1 MRAIN
6 SHFHWYP
13 KSVYEALCKRTDFP
27 KAEPTKNGGYLVS
40 PHAGAARSDT
50 WADWFDL
57 DAMLEHMDKA
67 GEKIGRDF
75 GVVCTTGPGGAF
87 FSETDAASGYAFSQ
101 MWNDEIAGACARYP
115 GKVWGSG
122 VAAMQD
128 PKKLVDELER
138 VMKMG
143 LVGMNVP
150 STIGARGEGPRIDD
164 ARYAD
169 FYARAEQLG
178 AVLFLHP
185 TDVVFPEICD
195 GYDGALHN
203 SLGKVID
210 VSIAAY
216 RLVLSGIMERH
227 PNLKVY
233 VSHTGGALP
242 YQAGRMD
249 KNSKAARLPRNPSE
263 YLRRMFTDTVQPHAL
278 GLKFAVEF
286 YGADHVMYG
295 DDYPCWNPKGAI
307 EMFEKIG
314 LSAADQQKIL
324 HDNAVRILNLKNP
337 TARQDKPAK
346 VAAAA

>member
-13 KSVYEALCKRTDFP
+13 RSVFEALCKRTDFP
-27 KAEPTKNGGYLVS
+27 KARPTPKGGYLVS
-40 PHAGAARSDT
+40 PHEGVERSDT
-50 WADWFDL
+50 WGDWFDL

-67 GEKIGRDF
+67 GSRLGFDF

-87 FSETDAASGYAFSQ
+87 FSETDAASGHAFAQ
-101 MWNDEIAGACARYP
+101 MWNDEIAAACAKHP

-122 VAAMQD
+122 MVPLQD
-128 PKKLVDELER
+128 PKRAVDELER

-143 LVGMNVP
+143 LVGVNVP
-150 STIGARGEGPRIDD
+150 GSIGPQGKVHIDHPGL
-164 ARYAD
+164 AD
-169 FYARAEQLG
+169 FYATAERLG
-178 AVLFLHP
+178 ATLFLHP

-195 GYDGALHN
+195 GYDGALYN

-216 RLVLSGIMERH
+216 RLVLSGLMERH

-249 KNSKAARLPRNPSE
+249 KNSKAARLPKDPSV
-263 YLRRMFTDTVQPHAL
+263 YLRRMYTDTVQPHAL
-278 GLKFAVEF
+278 GLRLALDF
-286 YGADHVMYG
+286 YGVDHVMYG
-295 DDYPCWNPKGAI
+295 DDYPCWNAPSALKI
-307 EMFEKIG
+307 FEELN
-314 LSAADQQKIL
+314 LSKEVQQKIL
-324 HDNAVRILNLKNP
+324 SENARRVLGLKDP
-337 TARQDKPAK
+337 VKAKESVTA
-346 VAAAA
+346 